1 MPLRACTCFESR
13 MYVQV
18 LENEQVHVLENEQV
32 YVRMA
37 NLERSIRWSS
47 DGPYLA
53 GSSSRCNLS
62 ELGEADE
69 VCCAYVAY
77 DRMETQAIKA
87 IESLFCTSKTVSK
100 TDHHVPGPHRGSRPH
115 SAPSFLP
122 ERWARF
128 AGAPSAIAN
137 EVDAPGFDGMP
148 TPGLPAP
155 TAYLEVNIKRTTSDG
170 SAC

>member
-1 MPLRACTCFESR
+1 MGAGS
-13 MYVQV
+13 
-18 LENEQVHVLENEQV
+18 EQTNVH
-32 YVRMA
+32 MA
-37 NLERSIRWSS
+37 NLENSIRWSS

-69 VCCAYVAY
+69 ACCAYVAY
-77 DRMETQAIKA
+77 DRMETQVIKA
-87 IESLFCTSKTVSK
+87 IESLFCTSKP
-100 TDHHVPGPHRGSRPH
+100 DHHVPGPHRGSRPH